1 MLLLC
6 DLFRSHFNPITRY
19 MSIEKYNKEQIR
31 NRMLKYAA
39 TFWGIKKAENFD
51 PVVKLLLEALAN
63 EMYMLGEDF
72 TAIETR
78 LLEKTARILTPGI
91 LTSPF
96 PAHGIVHAFPIEPVY
111 LITRESGMYYESDSL
126 IRKLSTGSISFY
138 PACDTLLH
146 RADIRYMVCNS
157 LLYRIDHTLEK
168 TMIARTESK
177 MTPRTVWLGLAVD
190 ESITNLRN
198 FSFYLDFPNL
208 TESYEYL
215 FLLPCTEWSVKGEQV
230 VMQRGIYEKDDI
242 QDNPFRAFFQ
252 NYDAMFLIDKE
263 IMEIYNKHFLSVR
276 QSFPLDDSCKETL
289 PEELH
294 PCFKEAVREKMQ
306 DRLVWLKIQ
315 FPAHFTAEVMDE
327 LQAGINIVPV
337 ENKLLREQVSTLE
350 DTFRVIPLRTENHES
365 LLSVHSVKD
374 SDGKSYHELLYPE
387 GNSKAGYGTYSIRKG
402 GCERFDSRS
411 AKELLCYLLDLLD
424 DETHAFGS
432 VSSIKLQALAT
443 QMEQLVAQM
452 KQTAD
457 NMNEFRETPYYLMID
472 QLTALFPEKRQTMV
486 FSATI
491 EGPLVPHI
499 EKAIGA
505 RFSYFGE
512 SVKTASRVRHH
523 FLDMRH
529 VGKNEA
535 LRRFLELKRP
545 YLCLVFASTKDGVRS
560 CYEYLRANGVKCLL
574 FSGELTD
581 RERKRALK
589 QLRTGEFPVIVCS
602 DLLSRGIDLPDVTD
616 VVSLDLPSD
625 LSYYYHRAGRSGRF
639 GKEGDSYV
647 FYDKGDSARAEELFA
662 KGLQADFLALRKDG
676 IWEDPVGFA
685 PKRKLSGAKKPL
697 PDDERREILIAKAKT
712 RPGKVKPGY
721 KRKRKLAI
729 EKVKGKYRRKAISKA
744 ISKSKKEKGK

>member
-1 MLLLC
+1 
-6 DLFRSHFNPITRY
+6 

-51 PVVKLLLEALAN
+51 PVVKLLLEALAH

-96 PAHGIVHAFPIEPVY
+96 PAHGIVHASPVEPVY

-146 RADIRYMVCNS
+146 KADIRYMVCND

-168 TMIARTESK
+168 TMIARTESR

-190 ESITNLRN
+190 ESITDLRN

-208 TESYEYL
+208 TENYEYL

-230 VMQRGIYEKDDI
+230 VMQRGIYEKDDT
-242 QDNPFRAFFQ
+242 QDNPIRAFFQ

-263 IMEIYNKHFLSVR
+263 IMEIYNKHFLSVQ

-289 PEELH
+289 PEELY

-306 DRLVWLKIQ
+306 DKLVWIKIQ

-337 ENKLLREQVSTLE
+337 ENKLLREQVTTLE
-350 DTFRVIPLRTENHES
+350 DTFRVIPLRTDNYES

-387 GNSKAGYGTYSIRKG
+387 GNSKSGYGTYSIRKG

-443 QMEQLVAQM
+443 QMEQLMAQM
-452 KQTAD
+452 KQAVD
-457 NMNEFRETPYYLMID
+457 NLNEFRETPYYLMID
-472 QLTALFPEKRQTMV
+472 QVSGKSQVTVKYWTTHCEIGNQIQAGVDLSPNATTYLDPRTLALISTTYGGKQAPQNRERIDIYKYGFISHGRVLTQNDIISFCKKELGEL
-486 FSATI
+486 
-491 EGPLVPHI
+491 LVRTEI
-499 EKAIGA
+499 K
-505 RFSYFGE
+505 
-512 SVKTASRVRHH
+512 
-523 FLDMRH
+523 
-529 VGKNEA
+529 
-535 LRRFLELKRP
+535 
-545 YLCLVFASTKDGVRS
+545 
-560 CYEYLRANGVKCLL
+560 NGVEISPMPSEGLIRTKEVRLI
-574 FSGELTD
+574 
-581 RERKRALK
+581 LK
-589 QLRTGEFPVIVCS
+589 EKLDDPSQEKQMKDNLRT
-602 DLLSRGIDLPDVTD
+602 
-616 VVSLDLPSD
+616 
-625 LSYYYHRAGRSGRF
+625 
-639 GKEGDSYV
+639 
-647 FYDKGDSARAEELFA
+647 
-662 KGLQADFLALRKDG
+662 
-676 IWEDPVGFA
+676 
-685 PKRKLSGAKKPL
+685 KLSACS
-697 PDDERREILIAKAKT
+697 PDTFNYRIFIEYNKA
-712 RPGKVKPGY
+712 
-721 KRKRKLAI
+721 
-729 EKVKGKYRRKAISKA
+729 
-744 ISKSKKEKGK
+744 

>member
-1 MLLLC
+1 
-6 DLFRSHFNPITRY
+6 

-39 TFWGIKKAENFD
+39 AFWGIKKAENFD

-78 LLEKTARILTPGI
+78 LLEKTARILTPDI

-96 PAHGIVHAFPIEPVY
+96 PAHGIVHASPVEPVY

-146 RADIRYMVCNS
+146 KADIRYMVCND

-168 TMIARTESK
+168 TMIARTESR
-177 MTPRTVWLGLAVD
+177 MTPRTVWLGLTVD
-190 ESITNLRN
+190 ESITDLRN

-215 FLLPCTEWSVKGEQV
+215 FLLPCTEWSVKGKQV
-230 VMQRGIYEKDDI
+230 VMLRGIYEKDDT
-242 QDNPFRAFFQ
+242 QDNPIRAFFQ

-263 IMEIYNKHFLSVR
+263 IMEIYNKHFLSVQ

-289 PEELH
+289 PEELY

-306 DRLVWLKIQ
+306 DKLVWIKIQ

-337 ENKLLREQVSTLE
+337 ENKLLREQVTTLE
-350 DTFRVIPLRTENHES
+350 DTFRVIPLRTDNYES

-387 GNSKAGYGTYSIRKG
+387 GNSKSGYGTYSIRKG

-443 QMEQLVAQM
+443 QMEQLMAQM
-452 KQTAD
+452 KQAVD

-472 QLTALFPEKRQTMV
+472 QVSGKSQVTVKYWTTNCEIGNQIQAGVDLSPNATTYLDPRTLALVSTTYGGKQAPSNRERIDIYKYGFISHGRVLTQNDIISFCKKELGEL
-486 FSATI
+486 
-491 EGPLVPHI
+491 LV
-499 EKAIGA
+499 
-505 RFSYFGE
+505 R
-512 SVKTASRVRHH
+512 TDVR
-523 FLDMRH
+523 
-529 VGKNEA
+529 
-535 LRRFLELKRP
+535 
-545 YLCLVFASTKDGVRS
+545 
-560 CYEYLRANGVKCLL
+560 NGVEISPMPSEGLIRTKEVHLI
-574 FSGELTD
+574 
-581 RERKRALK
+581 LK
-589 QLRTGEFPVIVCS
+589 EKLDAPSQEKQMKNNLRT
-602 DLLSRGIDLPDVTD
+602 
-616 VVSLDLPSD
+616 
-625 LSYYYHRAGRSGRF
+625 
-639 GKEGDSYV
+639 
-647 FYDKGDSARAEELFA
+647 
-662 KGLQADFLALRKDG
+662 
-676 IWEDPVGFA
+676 
-685 PKRKLSGAKKPL
+685 KLSACS
-697 PDDERREILIAKAKT
+697 PDTFNYRIFIEYNKA
-712 RPGKVKPGY
+712 
-721 KRKRKLAI
+721 
-729 EKVKGKYRRKAISKA
+729 
-744 ISKSKKEKGK
+744 

>member
-1 MLLLC
+1 
-6 DLFRSHFNPITRY
+6 

-190 ESITNLRN
+190 ESITDLRN

-472 QLTALFPEKRQTMV
+472 QLTGKGQVTVKYWTTNCEIGNQIQAGVDLSPNTNTYLEPRTLALVSTTYGGKQAPKNRERIDIYKYGFISHGRVLTQNDIISFCKKELG
-486 FSATI
+486 
-491 EGPLVPHI
+491 ELLVRTEI
-499 EKAIGA
+499 K
-505 RFSYFGE
+505 
-512 SVKTASRVRHH
+512 
-523 FLDMRH
+523 
-529 VGKNEA
+529 
-535 LRRFLELKRP
+535 
-545 YLCLVFASTKDGVRS
+545 
-560 CYEYLRANGVKCLL
+560 NGVEISPMPSEGLIRTKEVHLI
-574 FSGELTD
+574 
-581 RERKRALK
+581 LK
-589 QLRTGEFPVIVCS
+589 EKLDDPSQEKQMKDNLRT
-602 DLLSRGIDLPDVTD
+602 
-616 VVSLDLPSD
+616 
-625 LSYYYHRAGRSGRF
+625 
-639 GKEGDSYV
+639 
-647 FYDKGDSARAEELFA
+647 
-662 KGLQADFLALRKDG
+662 
-676 IWEDPVGFA
+676 
-685 PKRKLSGAKKPL
+685 KLSACS
-697 PDDERREILIAKAKT
+697 PDTFNYRIFIEYNKA
-712 RPGKVKPGY
+712 
-721 KRKRKLAI
+721 
-729 EKVKGKYRRKAISKA
+729 
-744 ISKSKKEKGK
+744 

>member
-1 MLLLC
+1 
-6 DLFRSHFNPITRY
+6 
-19 MSIEKYNKEQIR
+19 MSTEKYNKEQVR

-39 TFWGIKKAENFD
+39 AFWGIKKAENFD

-78 LLEKTARILTPGI
+78 LLEKTARILTPDI

-96 PAHGIVHAFPIEPVY
+96 PAHGIVHASPVEPVY

-146 RADIRYMVCNS
+146 KADIRYMVCNN

-168 TMIARTESK
+168 TMIARMESR
-177 MTPRTVWLGLAVD
+177 MTPRTVWLGLTVD
-190 ESITNLRN
+190 ESITDLRN

-215 FLLPCTEWSVKGEQV
+215 FLLPCTEWSVKGKQV
-230 VMQRGIYEKDDI
+230 VMLRGIYEKDDT
-242 QDNPFRAFFQ
+242 QDNPIRAFFQ

-263 IMEIYNKHFLSVR
+263 IMEIYNKHFLSVQ

-289 PEELH
+289 PEELY

-306 DRLVWLKIQ
+306 DKLVWIKIQ

-337 ENKLLREQVSTLE
+337 ENKLLREQVTTLE
-350 DTFRVIPLRTENHES
+350 DTFRVIPLRTDNYES

-387 GNSKAGYGTYSIRKG
+387 GNSKSGYGTYSIRKG

-443 QMEQLVAQM
+443 QMEQLMAQM
-452 KQTAD
+452 KQAVD

-472 QLTALFPEKRQTMV
+472 QVSGKSQVTVKYWTTNCEIGNQIQAGVDLSPNATTYLDPRTLALVSTTYGGKQAPSNRERIDIYKYGFISHGRVLTQNDIISFCKKELGEL
-486 FSATI
+486 
-491 EGPLVPHI
+491 LV
-499 EKAIGA
+499 
-505 RFSYFGE
+505 R
-512 SVKTASRVRHH
+512 TDVR
-523 FLDMRH
+523 
-529 VGKNEA
+529 
-535 LRRFLELKRP
+535 
-545 YLCLVFASTKDGVRS
+545 
-560 CYEYLRANGVKCLL
+560 NGVEISPMPSEGLIRTKEVHLI
-574 FSGELTD
+574 
-581 RERKRALK
+581 LK
-589 QLRTGEFPVIVCS
+589 EKLDAPSQEKQMKNNLRT
-602 DLLSRGIDLPDVTD
+602 
-616 VVSLDLPSD
+616 
-625 LSYYYHRAGRSGRF
+625 
-639 GKEGDSYV
+639 
-647 FYDKGDSARAEELFA
+647 
-662 KGLQADFLALRKDG
+662 
-676 IWEDPVGFA
+676 
-685 PKRKLSGAKKPL
+685 KLSACS
-697 PDDERREILIAKAKT
+697 PDTFNYRIFIEYNKA
-712 RPGKVKPGY
+712 
-721 KRKRKLAI
+721 
-729 EKVKGKYRRKAISKA
+729 
-744 ISKSKKEKGK
+744 

>member
-1 MLLLC
+1 
-6 DLFRSHFNPITRY
+6 

-96 PAHGIVHAFPIEPVY
+96 PAHGIVHASPVEPVY

-146 RADIRYMVCNS
+146 KADIRYMVCNN

-168 TMIARTESK
+168 TMIARMESR
-177 MTPRTVWLGLAVD
+177 MTPRTVWLGLTVD
-190 ESITNLRN
+190 ESITDLRN

-215 FLLPCTEWSVKGEQV
+215 FLLPCTEWSVKGKQV
-230 VMQRGIYEKDDI
+230 VMLRGIYEKDDT
-242 QDNPFRAFFQ
+242 QDNPIRAFFQ

-263 IMEIYNKHFLSVR
+263 IMEIYNKHFLSVQ

-289 PEELH
+289 PEELY

-306 DRLVWLKIQ
+306 DKLVWIKIQ

-337 ENKLLREQVSTLE
+337 ENKLLREQVTTLE
-350 DTFRVIPLRTENHES
+350 DTFRVIPLRTDNYES

-387 GNSKAGYGTYSIRKG
+387 GNSKSGYGTYSIRKG

-443 QMEQLVAQM
+443 QMEQLMAQM
-452 KQTAD
+452 KQAVG

-472 QLTALFPEKRQTMV
+472 QVSGKSQVTVKYWTTNCEIGNQIQAGVDLSPNATTYLDPRTLALVSTTYGGKQAPSNRERIDIYKYGFISHGRVLTQNDIISFCKKELGEL
-486 FSATI
+486 
-491 EGPLVPHI
+491 LV
-499 EKAIGA
+499 
-505 RFSYFGE
+505 R
-512 SVKTASRVRHH
+512 TDVR
-523 FLDMRH
+523 
-529 VGKNEA
+529 
-535 LRRFLELKRP
+535 
-545 YLCLVFASTKDGVRS
+545 
-560 CYEYLRANGVKCLL
+560 NGVEISPMPSEGLIRTKEVHLI
-574 FSGELTD
+574 
-581 RERKRALK
+581 LK
-589 QLRTGEFPVIVCS
+589 EKLDAPSQEKQMKNNLRT
-602 DLLSRGIDLPDVTD
+602 
-616 VVSLDLPSD
+616 
-625 LSYYYHRAGRSGRF
+625 
-639 GKEGDSYV
+639 
-647 FYDKGDSARAEELFA
+647 
-662 KGLQADFLALRKDG
+662 
-676 IWEDPVGFA
+676 
-685 PKRKLSGAKKPL
+685 KLSACS
-697 PDDERREILIAKAKT
+697 PDTFNYRIFIEYNKA
-712 RPGKVKPGY
+712 
-721 KRKRKLAI
+721 
-729 EKVKGKYRRKAISKA
+729 
-744 ISKSKKEKGK
+744 

>member
-1 MLLLC
+1 
-6 DLFRSHFNPITRY
+6 

-96 PAHGIVHAFPIEPVY
+96 PAHGIIHASPVEPVY

-146 RADIRYMVCNS
+146 KADIRYMVCNN

-168 TMIARTESK
+168 TMIARMESR

-190 ESITNLRN
+190 ESITDLRN

-215 FLLPCTEWSVKGEQV
+215 FLLPCTEWSVKGKQV
-230 VMQRGIYEKDDI
+230 VMLRGIYEKDDT
-242 QDNPFRAFFQ
+242 QDNPIRAFFQ

-263 IMEIYNKHFLSVR
+263 IMEIYNKHFLSVQ

-289 PEELH
+289 PEELY

-306 DRLVWLKIQ
+306 DKLVWIKIQ

-337 ENKLLREQVSTLE
+337 GNKLLREQVTTLE
-350 DTFRVIPLRTENHES
+350 DTFRVIPLRTDNYES

-387 GNSKAGYGTYSIRKG
+387 GNSKSGYGTYSIRKG

-443 QMEQLVAQM
+443 QMEQLMAQM
-452 KQTAD
+452 KQAVD

-472 QLTALFPEKRQTMV
+472 QVSGKSQVTVKYWTTNCEIGNQIQAGVDLSPNATTYLDPRTLALVSTTYGGKQAPQNRERIDIYKYGFISHGRVLTQNDIISFCKKELGEL
-486 FSATI
+486 
-491 EGPLVPHI
+491 LV
-499 EKAIGA
+499 
-505 RFSYFGE
+505 R
-512 SVKTASRVRHH
+512 TDVR
-523 FLDMRH
+523 
-529 VGKNEA
+529 
-535 LRRFLELKRP
+535 
-545 YLCLVFASTKDGVRS
+545 
-560 CYEYLRANGVKCLL
+560 NGVEISPMPSEGLIRTKEVHLI
-574 FSGELTD
+574 
-581 RERKRALK
+581 LK
-589 QLRTGEFPVIVCS
+589 KKLDDPSQEKQMKNNLRT
-602 DLLSRGIDLPDVTD
+602 
-616 VVSLDLPSD
+616 
-625 LSYYYHRAGRSGRF
+625 
-639 GKEGDSYV
+639 
-647 FYDKGDSARAEELFA
+647 
-662 KGLQADFLALRKDG
+662 
-676 IWEDPVGFA
+676 
-685 PKRKLSGAKKPL
+685 KLSACS
-697 PDDERREILIAKAKT
+697 PDTFNYRIFIEYNKA
-712 RPGKVKPGY
+712 
-721 KRKRKLAI
+721 
-729 EKVKGKYRRKAISKA
+729 
-744 ISKSKKEKGK
+744 

>member
-1 MLLLC
+1 
-6 DLFRSHFNPITRY
+6 

-96 PAHGIVHAFPIEPVY
+96 PAHGIVHASPVEPVY

-146 RADIRYMVCNS
+146 KADIRYMVCND

-168 TMIARTESK
+168 TMIARTESR
-177 MTPRTVWLGLAVD
+177 MTPRTVWLGLTVD
-190 ESITNLRN
+190 ESITDLRN

-215 FLLPCTEWSVKGEQV
+215 FLLPCTEWSVKGKQV
-230 VMQRGIYEKDDI
+230 VMLRGIYEKDDT
-242 QDNPFRAFFQ
+242 QDNPIRAFFQ

-263 IMEIYNKHFLSVR
+263 IMEIYNKHFLSVQ

-289 PEELH
+289 PEELY

-306 DRLVWLKIQ
+306 DKLLWIKIQ

-337 ENKLLREQVSTLE
+337 ENKLLREQVTTLE
-350 DTFRVIPLRTENHES
+350 DTFRVIPLRTDNYES

-387 GNSKAGYGTYSIRKG
+387 GNSKSGYGTYSIRKG

-443 QMEQLVAQM
+443 QMEQLMAQM
-452 KQTAD
+452 KQAVD

-472 QLTALFPEKRQTMV
+472 QVSGKSQVTVKYWTTNCEIGNQIQAGVDLSPNATTYLDPRTLALVSTTYGGKQAPSNRERIDIYKYGFISHGRVLTQNDIISFCKKELGEL
-486 FSATI
+486 
-491 EGPLVPHI
+491 LV
-499 EKAIGA
+499 
-505 RFSYFGE
+505 R
-512 SVKTASRVRHH
+512 TDVR
-523 FLDMRH
+523 
-529 VGKNEA
+529 
-535 LRRFLELKRP
+535 
-545 YLCLVFASTKDGVRS
+545 
-560 CYEYLRANGVKCLL
+560 NGVEISPMPSEGLIRTKEVHLI
-574 FSGELTD
+574 
-581 RERKRALK
+581 LK
-589 QLRTGEFPVIVCS
+589 EKLDAPSQEKQMKNNLRT
-602 DLLSRGIDLPDVTD
+602 
-616 VVSLDLPSD
+616 
-625 LSYYYHRAGRSGRF
+625 
-639 GKEGDSYV
+639 
-647 FYDKGDSARAEELFA
+647 
-662 KGLQADFLALRKDG
+662 
-676 IWEDPVGFA
+676 
-685 PKRKLSGAKKPL
+685 KLSACS
-697 PDDERREILIAKAKT
+697 PDTFNYRIFIEYNKA
-712 RPGKVKPGY
+712 
-721 KRKRKLAI
+721 
-729 EKVKGKYRRKAISKA
+729 
-744 ISKSKKEKGK
+744 